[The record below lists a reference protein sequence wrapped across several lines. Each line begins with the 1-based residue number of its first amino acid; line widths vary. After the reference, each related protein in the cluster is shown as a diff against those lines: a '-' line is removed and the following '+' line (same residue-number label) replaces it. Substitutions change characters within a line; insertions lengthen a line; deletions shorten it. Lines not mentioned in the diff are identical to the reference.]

1 MFIYSKRN
9 VIIPAP
15 DNSRNI
21 FIKAGF
27 VGDVPDWVGDTPY
40 FKALV
45 EDGKITIPPS
55 HKDKDTQKADEA
67 PVKVRRGK
75 KVSEEV

>member
-15 DNSRNI
+15 DNSRNL
-21 FIKAGF
+21 FIKSGF
-27 VGDVPDWVGDTPY
+27 AGDVPDWAGATPY
-40 FKALV
+40 FQALV
-45 EDGKITIPPS
+45 KDGKITVPAS
-55 HKDKDTQKADEA
+55 HRDRDTQKADEA

-75 KVSEEV
+75 KTAEE